1 MEKINFENLPS
12 TNTPLDADNLNDMQ
26 SNIEKS
32 VVAVGKTQPSTNE
45 NVWIKK
51 GKNLFDKNNVLNGY
65 RFSSDGALYA
75 DSDFSATDYI
85 EVNSGTQYTVSWA
98 IHIVQ
103 CVCYYDENKNFI
115 SRNGSE
121 KTFTTPENCR
131 YIRAS
136 VATANINSA
145 QIEQGSQT
153 TYEPYVEKEI
163 LVKNNN
169 GVFEKFFNADN
180 LNFSFG
186 KGIRNNSLTSGN
198 CKYCKFN
205 KLVCLFFSD
214 IIANQALGSNT
225 VLFSGLPR
233 AKEIDTFI
241 LQSYSEFY
249 QTRCRIEVNGNVSIH
264 YSSMGQ
270 GSGARQYYGMFIYE
284 TI

>member
-1 MEKINFENLPS
+1 MNKINFENLPS
-12 TNTPLDADNLNDMQ
+12 TNTPLNADNLNDMQ

-32 VVAVGKTQPSTNE
+32 VVAIGKTQPSTNE

-98 IHIVQ
+98 IQIVQ

-121 KTFTTPENCR
+121 KTFTTPANCR

-145 QIEQGSQT
+145 QIEQGTQT

-163 LVKNNN
+163 FVKNDN
-169 GVFEKFFNADN
+169 GVFEKFYSEKLANGWKNAIFTQYVGGAIIYTQIGNLVIVQFDDLKVLQNITEHGTVLATGLPKSNKYIRTELVSYNNPIKPFRIAIDENGNIINHYCNVNADN
-180 LNFSFG
+180 SVNFYG
-186 KGIRNNSLTSGN
+186 SLM
-198 CKYCKFN
+198 Y
-205 KLVCLFFSD
+205 LVD
-214 IIANQALGSNT
+214 
-225 VLFSGLPR
+225 
-233 AKEIDTFI
+233 
-241 LQSYSEFY
+241 
-249 QTRCRIEVNGNVSIH
+249 
-264 YSSMGQ
+264 
-270 GSGARQYYGMFIYE
+270 
-284 TI
+284 